1 MKSTLINMVLVL
13 FAITAIASASVG
25 GIYILTKEPIA
36 IATENAKK
44 EALAQVLPAF
54 DETTMAEIELD
65 GLNLEVYTATAAG
78 SVVGY
83 AINTATTSGFSG
95 LFRLM
100 VGLDTEGK
108 VLNVN
113 VLSHSET
120 PGLGSKMA
128 DEDNSLLLSVKD
140 KNIKEINWAM
150 KKNNGDIDA
159 LTAATISSVA
169 YADAM
174 QRAMAAFEQVATT
187 NEEVAPIEEEPI
199 AEEAECQKGESNE

>member
-13 FAITAIASASVG
+13 MAITAIASASVG
-25 GIYILTKEPIA
+25 GIYLLTKEPIA

-54 DETTMAEIELD
+54 EETTITNLELD
-65 GLNLEVYTATAAG
+65 ALPIEVYTATAAG
-78 SVVGY
+78 EVVGY
-83 AINTATTSGFSG
+83 AINTATMSGFSG

-100 VGLDTEGK
+100 VGLDTTGK
-108 VLNVN
+108 VINVN

-128 DEDNSLLLSVKD
+128 DEGNSLLLSVQD
-140 KNIKEINWAM
+140 KQIDKINWEM
-150 KKNNGDIDA
+150 SKNGGDIDA

-174 QRAMAAFEQVATT
+174 QRAMAAFNQVANLAAQTET
-187 NEEVAPIEEEPI
+187 APT
-199 AEEAECQKGESNE
+199 AECCQKGECSNE

>member
-1 MKSTLINMVLVL
+1 MKSTLTNMVLVL

-44 EALAQVLPAF
+44 AALAQVLPSF
-54 DETTMAEIELD
+54 DETTMEVITLDELD
-65 GLNLEVYTATAAG
+65 IEVYTATSGDAI
-78 SVVGY
+78 VGY

-100 VGLDTEGK
+100 VGVDTEGK

-120 PGLGSKMA
+120 PGLGSKMT
-128 DEDNSLLLSVKD
+128 EEGNSLLMSIKD
-140 KNIKEINWAM
+140 KKLNDINWAM
-150 KKNNGDIDA
+150 SKNGGDIDA

-174 QRAMAAFEQVATT
+174 QRAMNAYNQVSKKGAN
-187 NEEVAPIEEEPI
+187 NE
-199 AEEAECQKGESNE
+199 

>member
-13 FAITAIASASVG
+13 FAITAIAAASVG
-25 GIYILTKEPIA
+25 GVYLLTKEPIA

-54 DETTMAEIELD
+54 EQTTMSALSLD
-65 GLNLEVYTATAAG
+65 GLDLEVYTATAASG
-78 SVVGY
+78 EVVGY
-83 AINTATTSGFSG
+83 AINTATMSGFSG

-100 VGLDTEGK
+100 VGLDTDGT
-108 VLNVN
+108 VINVN

-128 DEDNSLLLSVKD
+128 DEGNSLLMSVKD
-140 KNIKEINWAM
+140 KKINDINWGM
-150 KKNNGDIDA
+150 SKNGGDIDA

-169 YADAM
+169 YADAV
-174 QRAMAAFEQVATT
+174 QRAMNAYNQVAGG
-187 NEEVAPIEEEPI
+187 
-199 AEEAECQKGESNE
+199 QKGASNE

>member
-44 EALAQVLPAF
+44 EALAQVLPSF
-54 DETTMAEIELD
+54 EQTSMETITLD
-65 GLNLEVYTATAAG
+65 NLELEVYTATAANE
-78 SVVGY
+78 VVGY
-83 AINTATTSGFSG
+83 AINTATMSGFSG

-100 VGLDTEGK
+100 VGLNTNGE
-108 VLNVN
+108 VINVN

-128 DEDNSLLLSVKD
+128 DADNSLLKSVKGKIIGD
-140 KNIKEINWAM
+140 INWAM
-150 KKNNGDIDA
+150 SKNGGDIDA

-174 QRAMAAFEQVATT
+174 QRAKAAYNQVTSG
-187 NEEVAPIEEEPI
+187 
-199 AEEAECQKGESNE
+199 QKGESNE

>member
-13 FAITAIASASVG
+13 LAITAIASASVG

-44 EALAQVLPAF
+44 EALAQVLPSF
-54 DETTMAEIELD
+54 DETTLSSVSLD
-65 GLNLEVYTATAAG
+65 GLDLELYTATLG
-78 SVVGY
+78 GEVVGY
-83 AINTATTSGFSG
+83 AINTATMSGFSG

-100 VGLDTEGK
+100 VGVDTEGK
-108 VLNVN
+108 VINVN

-128 DEDNSLLLSVKD
+128 DEGNSLLMSIKD
-140 KNIKEINWAM
+140 KKLGDINWAM
-150 KKNNGDIDA
+150 SKNGGDIDA

-169 YADAM
+169 YADAVE
-174 QRAMAAFEQVATT
+174 RAMRAYNQVANQET
-187 NEEVAPIEEEPI
+187 ESQEG
-199 AEEAECQKGESNE
+199 ECDE

>member
-1 MKSTLINMVLVL
+1 MVLVL

-44 EALAQVLPAF
+44 EALAQVLPSF
-54 DETTMAEIELD
+54 EETTMTNLTIDDLNIEL
-65 GLNLEVYTATAAG
+65 YTATSG
-78 SVVGY
+78 GEVVGY
-83 AINTATTSGFSG
+83 AINTATMSGFSG

-100 VGLDTEGK
+100 VGVDTEGK
-108 VLNVN
+108 LLNVN

-128 DEDNSLLLSVKD
+128 DEGNSLLSSVKD
-140 KNIKEINWAM
+140 KKLSDINWAM
-150 KKNNGDIDA
+150 SKNGGDIDA

-169 YADAM
+169 YADALK
-174 QRAMAAFEQVATT
+174 RAMDAYNQVANQTT
-187 NEEVAPIEEEPI
+187 
-199 AEEAECQKGESNE
+199 ECQKGECNE

>member
-44 EALAQVLPAF
+44 EALAQVLPSF
-54 DETTMAEIELD
+54 EETTMTNLTIDDLNIEL
-65 GLNLEVYTATAAG
+65 YTATSG
-78 SVVGY
+78 GEVVGY
-83 AINTATTSGFSG
+83 AINTATMSGFSG

-100 VGLDTEGK
+100 VGVDTEGK
-108 VLNVN
+108 LLNVN

-128 DEDNSLLLSVKD
+128 DEGNSLLSSVKD
-140 KNIKEINWAM
+140 KKLSDINWAM
-150 KKNNGDIDA
+150 SKNGGDIDA

-169 YADAM
+169 YADALK
-174 QRAMAAFEQVATT
+174 RAMDAYNQVANQTT
-187 NEEVAPIEEEPI
+187 
-199 AEEAECQKGESNE
+199 ECQKGECNE